1 MYFQIW
7 SLDLT
12 TDRRLCLWSGL
23 KWHPLEETSLRWE
36 LKDLLKRFVTCEVW
50 NIWWQVAFEA
60 CSKTCDS
67 SSDILRHWKSTE
79 HDLTKKEWCDIW
91 SNKTCDRANA
101 TSCSALNWGLMEG
114 GLMKRNVT
122 WLAMS
127 LEDSADRSKIST
139 RPPHSTLERRSQIW
153 WRATLNYLV
162 EEDHLERWSNQMAAV
177 NNKDDFISQLSLA
190 QLWHREL
197 CLVDNARIPMWH
209 LRWSVTRCAC
219 CDETDSKAWS
229 HKNVWDQTHHHLW
242 FSRWQCCWW

>member
-1 MYFQIW
+1 MLNFNFLWPDVKSGHRKRKKSDLLIW
-7 SLDLT
+7 QVTGDSASDLVSS
-12 TDRRLCLWSGL
+12 DILWRKPRWSGDWNTYWRL
-23 KWHPLEETSLRWE
+23 M
-36 LKDLLKRFVTCEVW
+36 KRFVTCEVW

-101 TSCSALNWGLMEG
+101 TSCSGGRALNWGLMER

-139 RPPHSTLERRSQIW
+139 PHSTLERRSQIW

-162 EEDHLERWSNQMAAV
+162 DEDHLRRWSNQMAA
-177 NNKDDFISQLSLA
+177 S
-190 QLWHREL
+190 E
-197 CLVDNARIPMWH
+197 
-209 LRWSVTRCAC
+209 
-219 CDETDSKAWS
+219 
-229 HKNVWDQTHHHLW
+229 
-242 FSRWQCCWW
+242 